1 MASEARHVTLTPIPP
16 ASATEQAMERRRRT
30 STAIAGDRE
39 AMSIAAS
46 LGREVQAT
54 RRRRRLRQS
63 DLAAAVGLA
72 QARISDIERGAGT
85 GTPLL
90 VWVRLGIALGRPLAA
105 SFSRDLE
112 PPLPAD
118 AGHLAAQ
125 ELLLRLVRA
134 TGRTGMVESPTQPD
148 NPSLSVDVCIRDD
161 RYRALILNEIWNR
174 TDDLGRALRSSDRK
188 TAEAAELATGIGGDR
203 PYRIA
208 SCWLL
213 VDSAANRALAA
224 RYPEILAARFPG
236 SSVGWVRCLTEG
248 GEPPHRAGIA
258 WIDLRSGR
266 IVPMRRHSRQRNG
279 GTAGRILL
287 PHA

>member
-1 MASEARHVTLTPIPP
+1 M
-16 ASATEQAMERRRRT
+16 
-30 STAIAGDRE
+30 G
-39 AMSIAAS
+39 IAAS
-46 LGREVQAT
+46 LGQEVQAT

-63 DLAAAVGLA
+63 DLAGAVGLA

-90 VWVRLGIALGRPLAA
+90 VWVRLGIVLGRPLAA

-125 ELLLRLVRA
+125 ELLLRLVRT
-134 TGRTGMVESPTQPD
+134 TGRTSQVELPTQPD

-161 RYRALILNEIWNR
+161 PHRALILNEIWNR
-174 TDDLGRALRSSDRK
+174 LDDFGRAVRSTDRK
-188 TAEAAELATGIGGDR
+188 TAEAAELAIGIGGNR

-213 VDSAANRALAA
+213 VDTAANRALAT
-224 RYPEILAARFPG
+224 RYPEFLATRFPG
-236 SSVGWVRCLTEG
+236 SSVEWARCLTEG
-248 GEPPHRAGIA
+248 AEPPHRPGIA
-258 WIDLRSGR
+258 WVDLRSGR
-266 IVPMRRHSRQRNG
+266 IVPMRRRTRQRNG

-287 PHA
+287 PNA

>member
-1 MASEARHVTLTPIPP
+1 
-16 ASATEQAMERRRRT
+16 MERHRRT

-54 RRRRRLRQS
+54 RRRRRLRQAE
-63 DLAAAVGLA
+63 LAAAVGLA
-72 QARISDIERGAGT
+72 QARISDIERGDGS
-85 GTPLL
+85 GSPLL
-90 VWVRLGIALGRPLAA
+90 VWVRLGIVLGRPLAA

-112 PPLPAD
+112 PLLPSD

-125 ELLLRLVRA
+125 ELLLRMIRA
-134 TGRTGMVESPTQPD
+134 TGRTGLIELPTRPD
-148 NPSLSVDVCIRDD
+148 NPSLSVDACIRDD
-161 RYRALILNEIWNR
+161 PHRALILNEIWNR
-174 TDDLGRALRSSDRK
+174 TDDLGRAMRSTDRK
-188 TAEAAELATGIGGDR
+188 AAEAAELAIGIGGDR

-224 RYPEILAARFPG
+224 RYPEVLAARFPG
-236 SSVGWVRCLTEG
+236 SSVAWVRCLTAG
-248 GEPPHRAGIA
+248 ADPPHQPGLV
-258 WIDLRSGR
+258 WIDVRRGR
-266 IVPMRRHSRQRNG
+266 IVPMRRARQRDG

-287 PHA
+287 P

>member
-1 MASEARHVTLTPIPP
+1 
-16 ASATEQAMERRRRT
+16 
-30 STAIAGDRE
+30 
-39 AMSIAAS
+39 MSIAAS

-63 DLAAAVGLA
+63 DLAGAVGLA

-125 ELLLRLVRA
+125 ELLLRLVRP
-134 TGRTGMVESPTQPD
+134 TGRISLVESPTQPD

-161 RYRALILNEIWNR
+161 PHRALILNEIWNR

-188 TAEAAELATGIGGDR
+188 TAEAAELAIGIGGDD

-213 VDSAANRALAA
+213 VDSAPNRALAA
-224 RYPEILAARFPG
+224 RFPEVLAARFPG

-248 GEPPHRAGIA
+248 GEPPLRAGIV

-266 IVPMRRHSRQRNG
+266 IVPMRRRSRQRSSG
-279 GTAGRILL
+279 AAERR
-287 PHA
+287 AVS